1 MENER
6 KDAWEKR
13 RNKKHAQPGSLECA
27 RVLSPSLATR
37 WHPLNF
43 LSPSTYE
50 GPGGG
55 CWEEGEKSKHSPNQE
70 QNNVPFWISSKELKC
85 LKENEKFFSN
95 LKLMLK
101 SIHFG
106 LKKEKKKSSFPLEVG
121 VWKADYQFRGELEQ
135 LTWQTS

>member
-1 MENER
+1 M
-6 KDAWEKR
+6 
-13 RNKKHAQPGSLECA
+13 
-27 RVLSPSLATR
+27 
-37 WHPLNF
+37 
-43 LSPSTYE
+43 
-50 GPGGG
+50 
-55 CWEEGEKSKHSPNQE
+55 EEGRGDHITARMRDTTLKNLSTSCSFHHSPNQE

-106 LKKEKKKSSFPLEVG
+106 LEKEKKKSSFPLEVG